1 MFSGVLVLWQIVY
14 RTMPYFQFI
23 ELNIY
28 SKAEKV
34 LLSCIQQLNFSFTY
48 IVLNSEYKGQTS

>member
-14 RTMPYFQFI
+14 CALPYFQFI